1 MRRRGPA
8 DPPAGPRSASGVPA
22 GPLPPGVDD
31 TVLTGAARQRGVA
44 VSAGSRFFATEPPA
58 AQLRI
63 GFAATAD
70 HAELT
75 EGARR
80 LGAALA
86 DLGPKGA

>member
-1 MRRRGPA
+1 M
-8 DPPAGPRSASGVPA
+8 
-22 GPLPPGVDD
+22 DD

-44 VSAGSRFFATEPPA
+44 VSAGSRYFATEPPTA
-58 AQLRI
+58 HLRI

-86 DLGPKGA
+86 DVGPGQE